1 MVEELQSLFQE
12 MEAIVAEAAKGNG
25 GGGVGT
31 VVDRLQKQVEQA
43 RQRVTDF
50 EKAVEHRVRHAASTT
65 EQSIRRN
72 PWESIAIT
80 AAVAFA
86 LGVILSRRD

>member
-1 MVEELQSLFQE
+1 MRTERMVEELQSLFQE
-12 MEAIVAEAAKGNG
+12 MEAIVAE
-25 GGGVGT
+25 
-31 VVDRLQKQVEQA
+31 
-43 RQRVTDF
+43 
-50 EKAVEHRVRHAASTT
+50 

-72 PWESIAIT
+72 PWESIAVT